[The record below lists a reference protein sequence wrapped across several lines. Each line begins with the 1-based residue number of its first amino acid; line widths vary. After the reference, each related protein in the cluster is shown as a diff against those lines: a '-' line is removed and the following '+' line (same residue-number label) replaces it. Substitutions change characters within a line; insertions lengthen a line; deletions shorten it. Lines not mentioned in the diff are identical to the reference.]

1 MEKYSAEQDSL
12 ESQVSEIQEKLEQTK
27 ASSAHIGRFIRLI
40 KKYKQPTELT
50 KEMTCELIDK
60 IIVHEAVGKKPNRQ
74 QQVDIYYNFIGQF
87 DFPLSEKEIAE
98 ARRKAE
104 QEAVE
109 KAKRKKNRQR
119 ESNAAHRAKT
129 KVERWAA
136 NDGHKYPKR
145 ICEQCGK
152 EFYPN
157 STRQRFCNTDCT
169 KAHQQVEALFS
180 RLVKQLSEKE
190 GVTEALKAENQ
201 MLWVQRMNNI
211 RSAAMEIVS
220 SELIYC

>member
-1 MEKYSAEQDSL
+1 MKKYSAEQDSL

-27 ASSAHIGRFIRLI
+27 ASSAH
-40 KKYKQPTELT
+40 
-50 KEMTCELIDK
+50 
-60 IIVHEAVGKKPNRQ
+60 
-74 QQVDIYYNFIGQF
+74 IGQF

-152 EFYPN
+152 EFYQN

-190 GVTEALKAENQ
+190 GVTEALKVEN
-201 MLWVQRMNNI
+201 
-211 RSAAMEIVS
+211 
-220 SELIYC
+220 